1 MELLGKI
8 MAQVLVILALS
19 TKAMKEWRIS
29 QSTHAQFFPLIDC
42 DPEKFAKKL
51 IGRTDVEDAFLRMD
65 SLTKDETIMGVAKTL
80 EVVFDINGNIKGLEE
95 LVGGTHTHLQTM
107 GENLGAIKEGTQCF
121 LSDLMH
127 MPTISPLLSHK

>member
-1 MELLGKI
+1 

-29 QSTHAQFFPLIDC
+29 QSIYAQVFLLIDC

-65 SLTKDETIMGVAKTL
+65 SLTKDETIMAVAKTL
-80 EVVFDINGNIKGLEE
+80 EVAFDINGNIKVLQEVVE
-95 LVGGTHTHLQTM
+95 SAHTHLRAM
-107 GENLGAIKEGTQCF
+107 DENFGAMKEGTQ
-121 LSDLMH
+121 
-127 MPTISPLLSHK
+127 